1 MKRFTIF
8 LAILLAWSQSGCHG
22 TRPRSTDPSRQISTD
37 SYAQANTTPPQVR
50 LSEPD
55 RKDLI
60 VEQNAPNTQPLTMAT
75 LPGGEVQPV
84 RSVQTDRLQTSRTVP
99 VAEKG
104 SQNISLIYPSPEY
117 GIIKL
122 DKLIPQEVEVN
133 TPFKYSIIMTNLTR
147 TTLANLVLTETID
160 TAFQLKEATPVPQQT
175 RNQLIWRIDT
185 LGSKVSKRIEIMG
198 ISATPVKLKGAT
210 TITYDMA
217 ASSDIRVVQPIL
229 ELTRKAQTE
238 VLLGD
243 LIGNENTVKNT
254 GTGSAHDVQI
264 VEPLPAGITTEEG
277 KNEVRFD
284 AGILQ
289 TGQSQSFVAKLKA
302 NRIVPFVGKAVAF
315 SKSIAMAQSTPSTVM
330 IRRPVL
336 TITRSGPER
345 VFLGHTVT
353 YDLSVVNKGDGPAH
367 NTLLEDCLPPG
378 MTDIQAVPEGS
389 VSGGKLTW
397 DLGTLEPNVVKV
409 VRVSYKP
416 TAPGILNCTTTVN
429 AHSAVSASSTVH
441 TAILGKSDIRLDV
454 IDQKDPIQVQ
464 EAVTYLI
471 TVINK
476 GSASDYNLQVI
487 CDLEDNLQYLSST
500 GPTQATLIGRS
511 LHFRSLSKLAPDEKV
526 NWQVITKA
534 IRPGT
539 VRFKVTLAS
548 EDLSRPI
555 EKTETT
561 FLYE

>member
-22 TRPRSTDPSRQISTD
+22 TRPRSTDQSRQINTD
-37 SYAQANTTPPQVR
+37 SDAQANTTPPQVR
-50 LSEPD
+50 LSEPG

-60 VEQNAPNTQPLTMAT
+60 VEQNDPNTQPQTMAT
-75 LPGGEVQPV
+75 LPRGEVQPA

-104 SQNISLIYPSPEY
+104 SQNISLIYPCPEY

-175 RNQLIWRIDT
+175 RNQLIWRIDA

-198 ISATPVKLKGAT
+198 ISATQVTLKHAT
-210 TITYDMA
+210 TITYDLA
-217 ASSDIRVVQPIL
+217 ASSDIRVVQPML

-243 LIGNENTVKNT
+243 LIGIEYTVKNT

-315 SKSIAMAQSTPSTVM
+315 SKSIAMAQSAPSTVM

-336 TITRSGPER
+336 SHHPQRSGT
-345 VFLGHTVT
+345 G
-353 YDLSVVNKGDGPAH
+353 
-367 NTLLEDCLPPG
+367 
-378 MTDIQAVPEGS
+378 
-389 VSGGKLTW
+389 VSGTYR
-397 DLGTLEPNVVKV
+397 DL
-409 VRVSYKP
+409 
-416 TAPGILNCTTTVN
+416 
-429 AHSAVSASSTVH
+429 
-441 TAILGKSDIRLDV
+441 
-454 IDQKDPIQVQ
+454 
-464 EAVTYLI
+464 
-471 TVINK
+471 
-476 GSASDYNLQVI
+476 
-487 CDLEDNLQYLSST
+487 
-500 GPTQATLIGRS
+500 
-511 LHFRSLSKLAPDEKV
+511 
-526 NWQVITKA
+526 
-534 IRPGT
+534 
-539 VRFKVTLAS
+539 
-548 EDLSRPI
+548 
-555 EKTETT
+555 
-561 FLYE
+561 